1 MLADDGL
8 EHLLVRQ
15 AQVAVKTAVKGLGR
29 RELALKRAAQVVARK
44 LAVGA
49 ATLRRPARLL
59 DLPYSIEIARV
70 RCVGC
75 GEMQQDARRN
85 ACNVFARQR

>member
-8 EHLLVRQ
+8 EHILVRQ

-49 ATLRRPARLL
+49 PRLRRLASGIG
-59 DLPYSIEIARV
+59 LPYSIEITRV
-70 RCVGC
+70 RCVVC
-75 GEMQQDARRN
+75 GKMQQDA
-85 ACNVFARQR
+85 QRHPRY

>member
-8 EHLLVRQ
+8 EHILARQ
-15 AQVAVKTAVKGLGR
+15 AHVAVKTAVKGLGR

-49 ATLRRPARLL
+49 PRLGRL
-59 DLPYSIEIARV
+59 ASGIGLSYSIEIAHHVRYSVLRV
-70 RCVGC
+70 VKRSKC
-75 GEMQQDARRN
+75 A
-85 ACNVFARQR
+85 